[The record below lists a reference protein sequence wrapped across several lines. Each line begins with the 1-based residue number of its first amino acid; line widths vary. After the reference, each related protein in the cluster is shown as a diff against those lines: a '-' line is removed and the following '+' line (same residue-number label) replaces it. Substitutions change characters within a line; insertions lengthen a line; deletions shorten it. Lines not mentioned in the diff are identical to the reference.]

1 MRNDYRE
8 ETAGELLL
16 DIVRAEWIVDGVFE
30 IGFEGAGELLVH

>member
-8 ETAGELLL
+8 KAVGVVLL
-16 DIVRAEWIVDGVFE
+16 DIVRAEWIVDGVFK